1 MRTSVL
7 RRLRSAAGLALM
19 PAAAALLLGCGTVR
33 EDLPSPLPVAP
44 GAAAFVGS
52 RQEPPWPRPAMT
64 VYIAAVDGRP
74 VAGEPEAWN
83 VPVTVP
89 AGRHDIAV
97 GFRQGE
103 MSALATIKGFDA
115 KPGAGYVA
123 RFEKP
128 DAGSVG
134 CAVFD
139 CLTVA
144 IWLQNVASGQ
154 PATDRIRVRG
164 TIPHPAVDAANAVK
178 YHGNRSVTDEPSY

>member
-178 YHGNRSVTDEPSY
+178 YHGTRSVTDEPSY

>member
-1 MRTSVL
+1 MRASVL
-7 RRLRSAAGLALM
+7 RLRSAAGLALM
-19 PAAAALLLGCGTVR
+19 LAVAALLLGCGTVR
-33 EDLPSPLPVAP
+33 EELPSSLPVAP

-64 VYIAAVDGRP
+64 AYIAAVDGRP
-74 VAGEPEAWN
+74 VAGGPEAWN

-115 KPGAGYVA
+115 KLGAGYVA

-128 DAGSVG
+128 DAGSAG

-139 CLTVA
+139 CLAVA
-144 IWLQNVASGQ
+144 IWLQDAASGQ

-164 TIPHPAVDAANAVK
+164 TIPHPAIDPANAVK